1 MLSIVCSLNVEWS
14 RITED
19 DIYSHPTAAAHA
31 GRRKVDPT
39 HTQRA
44 LSKQPMCRTGRY
56 EGSHDQKETPP
67 HPGHR
72 QVKRGV
78 HIKVWFLLSQLKE
91 PPPVP
96 QEPSESVWE
105 ASHCG
110 PEFVAW
116 EPAPAFFSFFFSSSS
131 GSGQRLPGSCRCRQ
145 VTLWIRR
152 MPCRCSP
159 WMLSLPANEPPST
172 RCCHRLDRTIAMGT
186 PL

>member
-1 MLSIVCSLNVEWS
+1 MTFTAIQQLLLTLAEEIG
-14 RITED
+14 
-19 DIYSHPTAAAHA
+19 SHTYTA
-31 GRRKVDPT
+31 
-39 HTQRA
+39 A

-56 EGSHDQKETPP
+56 EGSHDPKETPP

-116 EPAPAFFSFFFSSSS
+116 EPAPAFFSFFFSFFFWFLVSAC
-131 GSGQRLPGSCRCRQ
+131 PE
-145 VTLWIRR
+145 
-152 MPCRCSP
+152 
-159 WMLSLPANEPPST
+159 A
-172 RCCHRLDRTIAMGT
+172 AAAAK
-186 PL
+186 